1 MAFPVRG
8 LPPDVVEKLDIAA
21 AAKGMS
27 RNAYV
32 AEVLTQHARQVRPTV
47 TSESFA
53 RAAELASD
61 LGDEHVMRAAW
72 S

>member
-8 LPPDVVEKLDIAA
+8 LPPDVVDKLDIAA
-21 AAKGMS
+21 AQRGVS

-32 AEVLTQHARQVRPTV
+32 VDVLTQHARHVRPTI
-47 TSESFA
+47 TAEDFA
-53 RAAELASD
+53 AALELASD
-61 LGDEHVMRAAW
+61 LGDEELMRSAW